1 MGARPCRADAAVG
14 HPARPRRHVRP
25 ARRLARPRWHGAL
38 PGPAAPR
45 AGEPRPGSYRALVQG
60 EAFALRYPSTGYT
73 RFDLDTPK
81 AMPLGSDVGQTEIV
95 YAHLGGVRDSHELLF
110 QSSMGPSEDTS
121 PERCRMA
128 AGANAL
134 SPKLD
139 AAQVRRQIVPGLVL
153 CGITKQN
160 KLAMTEVTS
169 VSDDEGRPGFRT
181 RPTFWEMP

>member
-1 MGARPCRADAAVG
+1 MPTPPSATP
-14 HPARPRRHVRP
+14 PARGGTSARHVGSP
-25 ARRLARPRWHGAL
+25 ARGGTGPCPAPPRHA
-38 PGPAAPR
+38 

-169 VSDDEGRPGFRT
+169 VSDDGRPGFRT